1 MSVLGRWTAHSQAQT
16 QSIRE
21 GAGFDE
27 DNEKKQM
34 KLGEHYNSI
43 TAQLDVSENIRKR
56 NHKTGDGLDSSHQPD
71 SGTQIIVR
79 ELHGKIRELNF
90 SLMAHSALDSFDDL
104 SDACSPN
111 LEHTLKGRVCWTV
124 SEVGGVPTV
133 PNVASSSV
141 LIHLRNLLARFRRL
155 TILIANKEAPSRLG
169 PLSSRSTAAAFP
181 RQTRRLSLE
190 SDHTSGQV
198 SSFISIQANSL
209 HLSNNTG
216 SSLAVAH
223 NITTIV
229 HASSTA
235 SPHKLSTLVM
245 SANLDH
251 KY

>member
-133 PNVASSSV
+133 PNVASSSQTKKLHQGLDLSPPGV
-141 LIHLRNLLARFRRL
+141 RLLPFHVRLDDCRLSPTIHLA
-155 TILIANKEAPSRLG
+155 KCH
-169 PLSSRSTAAAFP
+169 PLYQSKP
-181 RQTRRLSLE
+181 
-190 SDHTSGQV
+190 
-198 SSFISIQANSL
+198 
-209 HLSNNTG
+209 
-216 SSLAVAH
+216 
-223 NITTIV
+223 
-229 HASSTA
+229 
-235 SPHKLSTLVM
+235 TLCT
-245 SANLDH
+245 
-251 KY
+251 